1 MLFQVKHSYCVF
13 CSSDRPRIWV
23 QMASAHLGIMILT
36 AKCWQHW
43 NQEKSSS
50 WQQVAA
56 NSQKMSKN
64 AILVYFRLFSAE
76 KQHFCYAK
84 KKTDYFD
91 VDNSGKIEQ
100 RFVNFSLLTFK
111 TLIKFL
117 CVLILVNFFTTR

>member
-1 MLFQVKHSYCVF
+1 MLFQVKQSYCVF

-36 AKCWQHW
+36 TKCRQHW

-76 KQHFCYAK
+76 KQHFCYTK
-84 KKTDYFD
+84 NPDYCD

-100 RFVNFSLLTFK
+100 RFVNVSLLTLK
-111 TLIKFL
+111 VLIKFL
-117 CVLILVNFFTTR
+117 CVLILVNFFTIR